1 VADTALLPVRGC
13 KTQKSQMI
21 DRSTSKKDFQNGIF
35 FEILQTGIVRNSITG
50 VAAEILLTGFE
61 RKNITDIVHNL
72 YERSITG
79 VVAEIL

>member
-1 VADTALLPVRGC
+1 
-13 KTQKSQMI
+13 M
-21 DRSTSKKDFQNGIF
+21 SKMDFQNGIF
-35 FEILQTGIVRNSITG
+35 FEILQTGIVRNSIKG

-61 RKNITDIVHNL
+61 RKNTTDIVHNL